1 MEKARDVT
9 DCFQRLVSLL
19 YREIGVLKPKN
30 HADVAAKAKL
40 SAPFFK
46 DRKRE
51 AKRLYQETRHE
62 KRPQVILGA
71 YEARTGLTLEDIYEA
86 FDRGKWKTV
95 TGTVA
100 FGGPKWAATAKF
112 TLDLRDAM
120 ASQDQE
126 RQTMLIAKIDALEH
140 NNGRVIE
147 KFSQLD

>member
-1 MEKARDVT
+1 MKT
-9 DCFQRLVSLL
+9 
-19 YREIGVLKPKN
+19 
-30 HADVAAKAKL
+30 
-40 SAPFFK
+40 
-46 DRKRE
+46 
-51 AKRLYQETRHE
+51 
-62 KRPQVILGA
+62 
-71 YEARTGLTLEDIYEA
+71 RTGLTLEDIYEA

-120 ASQDQE
+120 ASQDQQ
-126 RQTMLIAKIDALEH
+126 RQTMLIAKIDTLEH

>member
-1 MEKARDVT
+1 MGKARDAI

-19 YREIGVLKPKN
+19 YREIGVLKPQN

-71 YEARTGLTLEDIYEA
+71 YEDTHR
-86 FDRGKWKTV
+86 FD
-95 TGTVA
+95 A
-100 FGGPKWAATAKF
+100 
-112 TLDLRDAM
+112 
-120 ASQDQE
+120 
-126 RQTMLIAKIDALEH
+126 
-140 NNGRVIE
+140 GRY
-147 KFSQLD
+147 L